1 MDISSMNSATIFLAT
16 VLVIAVFAIINKTLS
31 SKSARPVLIKD
42 HVRISRGH
50 IRLVLLPHFSFLF
63 FFSPF
68 RTTGYIMS

>member
-1 MDISSMNSATIFLAT
+1 MPSRKEAKGILENGKIFNLLALCT
-16 VLVIAVFAIINKTLS
+16 DHVNKS
-31 SKSARPVLIKD
+31 PRDYVSD